1 MFTEQFFSDIFNRS
15 VVGVGEAGEVYD
27 KNKLEWH

>member
-15 VVGVGEAGEVYD
+15 VAGEAGEVYD